1 MGYVGKWLIASG
13 RRAFRQADTDAAGR
27 CIPVSQELH
36 ASSFEHALHGRE
48 VIYDRSGPL
57 RLAVSNR

>member
-1 MGYVGKWLIASG
+1 MGYVGKWLIASA
-13 RRAFRQADTDAAGR
+13 RHAFRQPNTDTAGCR
-27 CIPVSQELH
+27 IPVSQELH

-57 RLAVSNR
+57 RLEVSNR